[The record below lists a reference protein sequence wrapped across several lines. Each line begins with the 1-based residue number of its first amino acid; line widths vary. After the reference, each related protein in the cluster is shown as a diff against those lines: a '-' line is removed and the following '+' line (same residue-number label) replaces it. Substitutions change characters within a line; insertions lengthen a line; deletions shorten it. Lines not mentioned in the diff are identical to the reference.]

1 MLESNNLVT
10 FEGLANS
17 SGYHTFLLDEEKGR
31 LVVGA
36 KDHIFSFNLLNIS
49 KDFAQ
54 VKPNIHMPMTAK
66 SDCVWPALIPAFSVC
81 ISTQCQSGAHVSQD
95 SLYCF

>member
-17 SGYHTFLLDEEKGR
+17 SSYHTFLLDEERGR

-36 KDHIFSFNLLNIS
+36 KDHIFSFNLLNVS
-49 KDFAQ
+49 RDYTQ
-54 VKPNIHMPMTAK
+54 VQKQN
-66 SDCVWPALIPAFSVC
+66 SV
-81 ISTQCQSGAHVSQD
+81 
-95 SLYCF
+95 

>member
-17 SGYHTFLLDEEKGR
+17 SAYHTFLLDEEKGR

-36 KDHIFSFNLLNIS
+36 KDHIFSFNLLNVS
-49 KDFAQ
+49 RDYAQ
-54 VKPNIHMPMTAK
+54 VKKKTIPSLISSQPRPLVSSIIH
-66 SDCVWPALIPAFSVC
+66 L
-81 ISTQCQSGAHVSQD
+81 
-95 SLYCF
+95 